1 MTNDI
6 FCVGLTRTEL
16 QTLGVLLPITFRII
30 PVSSEALDHAAV
42 VRVIDQARCIILN
55 PKRLSVDLLDD
66 FLRGQDYQRWN
77 DAPVP
82 IILFSDTMT
91 REQRREVF
99 MPEYPILS
107 VDLHERFDRNR
118 NLAVKLLRESTL
130 LCWQNREVMRS
141 NMFND
146 AWYLIDIETTGLDR
160 WKDRII
166 AIRIARMAN
175 YEINWER
182 PTIYIRQ
189 DKPLPAQISE
199 ITGITD
205 NMLAGG
211 VSMEEALEELDSLP
225 CKDTPFLFAN
235 EDFATGFLNA
245 EYLRCG
251 KTFDRPYVAID
262 KLANIP
268 FGYLM

>member
-77 DAPVP
+77 NAPVP

-91 REQRREVF
+91 KEQRHEVF

-118 NLAVKLLRESTL
+118 NLAVKLLRESAL
-130 LCWQNREVMRS
+130 PCWQNRKVMRS
-141 NMFND
+141 NTAFDHHLSFGADGASN
-146 AWYLIDIETTGLDR
+146 YGYFVRTFFYRKNQSQLPHVPQSLIS
-160 WKDRII
+160 RIP
-166 AIRIARMAN
+166 
-175 YEINWER
+175 R
-182 PTIYIRQ
+182 PHGAHS
-189 DKPLPAQISE
+189 P
-199 ITGITD
+199 
-205 NMLAGG
+205 
-211 VSMEEALEELDSLP
+211 
-225 CKDTPFLFAN
+225 
-235 EDFATGFLNA
+235 
-245 EYLRCG
+245 
-251 KTFDRPYVAID
+251 
-262 KLANIP
+262 
-268 FGYLM
+268 